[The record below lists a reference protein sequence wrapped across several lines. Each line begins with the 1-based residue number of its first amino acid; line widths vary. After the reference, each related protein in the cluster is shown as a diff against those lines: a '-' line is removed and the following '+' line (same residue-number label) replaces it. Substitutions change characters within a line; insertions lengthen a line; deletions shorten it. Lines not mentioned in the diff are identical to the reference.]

1 MAGPGRYD
9 DGHDEGGKLVLD
21 IRVQDGTTLA
31 LTGRLDAAESDRALA
46 EMQKQPGPLTLE
58 CSGLEYISSAGI
70 SVIMQTYKRLAAAG
84 QTFRLV
90 GMAPRVKNVFMYAG
104 LDKLLGIQ

>member
-1 MAGPGRYD
+1 M
-9 DGHDEGGKLVLD
+9 LD
-21 IRVQDGTTLA
+21 IRVQDGGTVA
-31 LTGRLDAAESDRALA
+31 LSGRLDASESDRALA
-46 EMQKQPGPLTLE
+46 ELQKQPGPLTIE

-70 SVIMQTYKRLAAAG
+70 SVIMQTYKRLAATG
-84 QTFRLV
+84 QPFHLV